1 MREYSPP
8 IYSLCMV
15 RAKSMVMVENLIVDG
30 DSGFRE
36 RSAEESGDVEWGCEG
51 ERHTKKEK
59 TEVRVNL

>member
-1 MREYSPP
+1 
-8 IYSLCMV
+8 MV